1 MKLAATVLV
10 VLVACGPK
18 ATPAPNASN
27 ARPADPVV
35 ETTEGG
41 PYDYRTWTAKLDDPR
56 EVERAVTELEQIG
69 NPGAIPALGAAWRT
83 QGRPVRYLQVI
94 ISLSRPLTAQDAK
107 DRFVTDYEK
116 TGRPASWKV
125 SMPFLVEALATMDVT
140 NPRSVDSA
148 AKAADAIAEAN
159 DPAGVA
165 ALVGVA
171 TAPISK
177 KTVAVQV
184 GAIRALGTFR
194 GEKRATT
201 ALIANLEQAPPAHPR
216 TANTP
221 AENGPLEQGYGLY
234 LAVTGA
240 SVNALGALRDVRA
253 TKALVL
259 AMYQSPE
266 LFVQIRRALV
276 TIGTGVAAELRA
288 VLRGENKAVDAF
300 LRDRKLDPYCGNKG
314 DAKCQPVSLRDYYAA
329 IVVGDLRDPAAV
341 PDLLAAL
348 DRPALP
354 VYYFDD
360 MPSPHSQRSGILEAL
375 RKLGSPDA
383 ATKVRALW
391 TSTKVDVATRAVA
404 IATYPFVVPDSAGVD
419 ELGKIAAD
427 NTADDTLRQEAA
439 TAYARLAND
448 AKQIAIL
455 DVLAQKYFKAAAD
468 KKKQADG
475 KPKRDADAAD
485 KAFEKKKQAWEKSK
499 ADLFAITNDAT
510 KSADEIRKAT
520 DATRKIED
528 DYKVARKKHREAVA
542 PWKQLDDA
550 RKAYRGFARM
560 FQTHV
565 ARIEIAIRC
574 KQDLACYAGSLDLTH
589 DASATN
595 AAPYIKDITEWTT
608 EEKLGLLEANIDRAM
623 LELGKSGT
631 QAASHTDVLLAAA
644 KSEVRLIR
652 QAVLLALPKIAKI
665 PCATCEAQLDVA
677 IKAGEGK
684 TTLGD
689 LNVET
694 AMLRNYFAWAG
705 RTP

>member
-1 MKLAATVLV
+1 MKIAATALV

-56 EVERAVTELEQIG
+56 EVERAVTEIEQLG

-148 AKAADAIAEAN
+148 MKAADAIAEAN
-159 DPAGVA
+159 DPAGIA

-194 GEKRATT
+194 GEKRATS
-201 ALIANLEQAPPAHPR
+201 ALIANLERVPPAHPR
-216 TANTP
+216 TASTP
-221 AENGPLEQGYGLY
+221 AEQGPLEQDFGLY

-276 TIGTGVAAELRA
+276 TIGTGVGAELRA

-300 LRDRKLDPYCGNKG
+300 LRDRKLDQYCGNQG
-314 DAKCQPVSLRDYYAA
+314 DAKCQPVSSRDYYAS

-360 MPSPHSQRSGILEAL
+360 MPSPHSQRSGILDAL

-404 IATYPFVVPDSAGVD
+404 IATYPFVVPDSSGVD

-475 KPKRDADAAD
+475 KPKRDADAAEVEGRSVRD
-485 KAFEKKKQAWEKSK
+485 HERR
-499 ADLFAITNDAT
+499 
-510 KSADEIRKAT
+510 DEVRRRDPEGDRCNAQDRGRLQGRAQET
-520 DATRKIED
+520 PGGRRAVEA
-528 DYKVARKKHREAVA
+528 ARRRAQGVSRLRAHV
-542 PWKQLDDA
+542 PDA
-550 RKAYRGFARM
+550 RRAHRDRDSLQAGPRVLRGLAGPDARRERDERRAVH
-560 FQTHV
+560 QGHRRV
-565 ARIEIAIRC
+565 DDRGEAR
-574 KQDLACYAGSLDLTH
+574 LARGEH
-589 DASATN
+589 RPRDA
-595 AAPYIKDITEWTT
+595 
-608 EEKLGLLEANIDRAM
+608 RA
-623 LELGKSGT
+623 
-631 QAASHTDVLLAAA
+631 
-644 KSEVRLIR
+644 R
-652 QAVLLALPKIAKI
+652 QA
-665 PCATCEAQLDVA
+665 
-677 IKAGEGK
+677 
-684 TTLGD
+684 
-689 LNVET
+689 
-694 AMLRNYFAWAG
+694 RHAG
-705 RTP
+705 RLAHGRAPRGGQE